1 MKRSLV
7 TTLLALSPALSL
19 FACQSTSGG
28 AGKPE
33 ESYIE
38 AADGKLLFYRKVGS
52 GESVL
57 LVPEGSWVMD
67 DMARLA
73 RNHTVIFY
81 DPRGRGLSD
90 VSRSFRFEQDLGDLE
105 AVVAWFEL
113 ERFSMLGTHL
123 GATLAAM
130 YTAKHPE
137 RIERLVLVSPPP
149 VRKEPYWKIYQ
160 RVFNDRRSE
169 EAFKQLAVLKR
180 DLVPRHDPAR
190 WAEAYKE
197 AFFTGWVV
205 NASVART
212 MKSTPFPP
220 PNDDPESQVSKYM
233 GMVRDLGDWDW
244 RPLLEEI
251 DCPTLIIYGSED
263 PVPQKSFAEWAAESG
278 ARVEVI
284 NKAGRLPWLEKPGAF
299 YSEVEKF
306 LDE

>member
-19 FACQSTSGG
+19 FACQSTSGSTSK
-28 AGKPE
+28 AE

-38 AADGKLLFYRKVGS
+38 AADGKLLAYRKVGS
-52 GESVL
+52 GDSVL
-57 LVPEGSWVMD
+57 VVPEGSWVMD
-67 DMARLA
+67 DMVRLA
-73 RNHTVIFY
+73 RDRTIIFY

-90 VSRSFRFEQDLGDLE
+90 PSRSFRFEQDLADLE
-105 AVVAWFEL
+105 TVIEWFGL

-130 YTAKHPE
+130 YAAKHPGE
-137 RIERLVLVSPPP
+137 IERLVLVSPPP
-149 VRKEPYWKIYQ
+149 VRKEPYWNIYQ

-169 EAFKQLAVLKR
+169 EAFKKLAVLKR

-205 NASVART
+205 HASAART
-212 MKSTPFPP
+212 MKSAPFPP
-220 PNDDPESQVSKYM
+220 PNDDPEVQVGKYM

-244 RPLLEEI
+244 RPLLEKV
-251 DCPTLIIYGSED
+251 DCPTLVIYGSED
-263 PVPQKSFAEWAAESG
+263 PVPARSFAEWAAESH

-284 NKAGRLPWLEKPGAF
+284 QKAGRLPWLEKPGAF
-299 YSEVEKF
+299 YKQVEQF
-306 LDE
+306 LGE